1 MARGKR
7 RSRTRRKDWH
17 ARWEAGEDIHAPQRE
32 RLRPPEIKLGE
43 GSFGTGGA
51 EELDAMEQARGMVTG
66 VFRRGTF
73 VRVDGEDLYC
83 GIAKTFRPPE
93 GFEHT
98 SPLAVGD
105 ICTVALARDDHVDG
119 QVELDRNRMDGMI
132 ISREP
137 RETLLARPQPRS
149 GKRRDSYDDEPVLKV
164 IAANMDV
171 LMIVAATRQPPLRP
185 GLIERFCIIA
195 ERGELETILV
205 LNKTDLGEPDADAL
219 AAVELLELES
229 LRTSAATGEG
239 LDALRER
246 LAGQRT
252 VLAGASGVG
261 KSTLINALIPEADA
275 ATNTVREKDNRG
287 RHTTSQ
293 ARIYDVPHLDGGLI
307 IDTPGIRE
315 LDLGVTAEE
324 LPWYFPEIEAVAPNC
339 KFRDCTHTHEPGCAV
354 QTAVE
359 AGEIPPRRFESYL
372 RMLNTV
378 S

>member
-1 MARGKR
+1 
-7 RSRTRRKDWH
+7 
-17 ARWEAGEDIHAPQRE
+17 
-32 RLRPPEIKLGE
+32 
-43 GSFGTGGA
+43 
-51 EELDAMEQARGMVTG
+51 
-66 VFRRGTF
+66 
-73 VRVDGEDLYC
+73 
-83 GIAKTFRPPE
+83 
-93 GFEHT
+93 
-98 SPLAVGD
+98 
-105 ICTVALARDDHVDG
+105 
-119 QVELDRNRMDGMI
+119 
-132 ISREP
+132 
-137 RETLLARPQPRS
+137 
-149 GKRRDSYDDEPVLKV
+149 
-164 IAANMDV
+164 
-171 LMIVAATRQPPLRP
+171 
-185 GLIERFCIIA
+185 
-195 ERGELETILV
+195 
-205 LNKTDLGEPDADAL
+205 
-219 AAVELLELES
+219 
-229 LRTSAATGEG
+229 
-239 LDALRER
+239 
-246 LAGQRT
+246 
-252 VLAGASGVG
+252 VG